1 MDLNAE
7 IKKMIAKELAVD
19 EMDVVLEA
27 HLQDDLGGDSL
38 AVLNLAVAIGKRY
51 SIEIVYDDM
60 VEIENVQ
67 ELIQLV
73 ESRIAST

>member
-7 IKKMIAKELAVD
+7 IKTMIAKALAVD
-19 EMDVVLEA
+19 VTDVVSEA
-27 HLQDDLGGDSL
+27 HLKDDLGGDSL
-38 AVLNLAVAIGKRY
+38 AILNLATVLSKRY

-60 VEIENVQ
+60 VEIESVA

-73 ESRIAST
+73 ASKISST

>member
-38 AVLNLAVAIGKRY
+38 AVLNLAVAISKRY
-51 SIEIVYDDM
+51 SIEIIYDDM

-73 ESRIAST
+73 ESKIAST

>member
-19 EMDVVLEA
+19 ETDVVLEA

-38 AVLNLAVAIGKRY
+38 AVLNLAVAIGKCY

>member
-38 AVLNLAVAIGKRY
+38 AVLNLAVAISKRY
-51 SIEIVYDDM
+51 SIEIIYDDM

-73 ESRIAST
+73 EKKIAST

>member
-19 EMDVVLEA
+19 ETDFVLEA

>member
-38 AVLNLAVAIGKRY
+38 AILNLAVALSKRY
-51 SIEIVYDDM
+51 SIEIIYDDM

-73 ESRIAST
+73 ESKRAST

>member
-38 AVLNLAVAIGKRY
+38 AILNLAVALGKRY
-51 SIEIVYDDM
+51 SIEIIYDDM
-60 VEIENVQ
+60 VEIESVQ

-73 ESRIAST
+73 ELKIAST

>member
-38 AVLNLAVAIGKRY
+38 AVLNLAVALGKRY
-51 SIEIVYDDM
+51 SIEIIYDDM
-60 VEIENVQ
+60 VEIESVQ

-73 ESRIAST
+73 ESKIAST

>member
-38 AVLNLAVAIGKRY
+38 AVLNLAVAISKRY

-73 ESRIAST
+73 EKKIAST

>member
-51 SIEIVYDDM
+51 SIKIVYDDM

>member
-7 IKKMIAKELAVD
+7 IKKMLAKELAVD
-19 EMDVVLEA
+19 QMDAVLEA

>member
-1 MDLNAE
+1 MDLNVE

-19 EMDVVLEA
+19 EMDVVSAA
-27 HLQDDLGGDSL
+27 HLQNDLGGDSL
-38 AVLNLAVAIGKRY
+38 SVLNLAVAISKRY
-51 SIEIVYDDM
+51 SIEIIYDDM

>member
-1 MDLNAE
+1 MYLNAE

-19 EMDVVLEA
+19 EMDVALEA

-51 SIEIVYDDM
+51 SIEIIYDDM
-60 VEIENVQ
+60 VEIESVQ

-73 ESRIAST
+73 ESKIAST

>member
-19 EMDVVLEA
+19 ETDVVLEA
-27 HLQDDLGGDSL
+27 HLLDDLGGDSL

-60 VEIENVQ
+60 VELENVQ

-73 ESRIAST
+73 ESRIALT